1 MFRTT
6 LRFASSIP
14 DITESIATRNLLQ
27 GTGSGPFIELPHFS
41 PIGNPTNL
49 LNVKLPQ
56 SSNLNIR
63 LGSLIAVNGDL
74 KHLSTVNRK
83 LSESTHYQILQCQ
96 ESTSLIIGGKLKP
109 NRQNHY
115 KLIDIDYRDQWM
127 VYNDEN
133 LIAWTGYNFELS
145 KLEFLER
152 WSSFQTSG
160 KGIILVNDGNEIMEM
175 DIVEGEKVI
184 LDTNSLIASN
194 NLPSRF
200 SVLKNDGKLPSLPK
214 ISWPI
219 ITAPRFL
226 KRCNNYIGA
235 QTKKGI
241 ENMGL
246 ASTISDIKYFMRR
259 VKFFFNSGFLFLQLN
274 VINKMFR
281 KSIMIEFQG
290 PCKVLVSS
298 NASAPNSKNF
308 TKEEINKI
316 FNQ

>member
-1 MFRTT
+1 MFRKTII
-6 LRFASSIP
+6 RFASSIP
-14 DITESIATRNLLQ
+14 DISETIATRNLLQ
-27 GTGSGPFIELPHFS
+27 GTGNGPFIELPHFS

-83 LSESTHYQILQCQ
+83 LSESTYFQILQCQ
-96 ESTSLIIGGKLKP
+96 EATSLIIGGKLKP

-133 LIAWTGYNFELS
+133 LIAWTGYNFELN
-145 KLEFLER
+145 KFEFLDR
-152 WSSFQTSG
+152 WSSFKTSG
-160 KGIILVNDGNEIMEM
+160 KGIILVNDGNEIMEL
-175 DIVEGEKVI
+175 DVLEGEKVI
-184 LDTNSLIASN
+184 VDTNSLIASN

-200 SVLKNDGKLPSLPK
+200 SILKNDSKLPPLPK
-214 ISWPI
+214 ISWPF
-219 ITAPRFL
+219 TAPQFL
-226 KRCNNYIGA
+226 KRFNNYLAI
-235 QTKKGI
+235 QTKKTI

-246 ASTISDIKYFMRR
+246 SSTVGDINFVMRRIKYF
-259 VKFFFNSGFLFLQLN
+259 FQNGLLFLQLN
-274 VINKMFR
+274 VINKLFR

-290 PCKVLVSS
+290 PCKVLTSS
-298 NASAPNSKNF
+298 NATAPNGKNF